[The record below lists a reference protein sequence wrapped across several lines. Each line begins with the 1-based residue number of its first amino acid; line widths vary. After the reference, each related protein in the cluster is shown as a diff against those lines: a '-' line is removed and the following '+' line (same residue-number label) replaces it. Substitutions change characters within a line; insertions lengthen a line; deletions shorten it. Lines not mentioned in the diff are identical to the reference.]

1 MKIMVSENVTHF
13 HEVDLSEELDVEQII
28 EMANRLKKDVIP
40 DMKLCQLFLKLINKN
55 LDLITKL
62 FQMLVE
68 QNVKKLTMNM
78 QLKNN

>member
-1 MKIMVSENVTHF
+1 
-13 HEVDLSEELDVEQII
+13 
-28 EMANRLKKDVIP
+28 
-40 DMKLCQLFLKLINKN
+40 MKLCQLFLKLINKN

-78 QLKNN
+78 KLKNN